1 MRFRYEWKGQVYEI
15 KLDQAG
21 AGYTATVGG
30 RVYRLDIL
38 EGLPGQVSLLLG
50 DRSVTL
56 YYATEGDHRWVSM
69 NGCTYLLKR
78 PTPHGVRR
86 AGEGDTSGQL
96 RAPMPAQV
104 RSIETL
110 DGDQVERGQT
120 LLLLEAMKME
130 IRVKAPRAGLVK
142 KILVERGQMVDRDQI
157 LIELDD

>member
-1 MRFRYEWKGQVYEI
+1 MRFRFEWKGQVYEI

-30 RVYRLDIL
+30 RAYPLDIL
-38 EGLPGQVSLLLG
+38 EVLPGHVSLLLG
-50 DRSVTL
+50 DRPVTL
-56 YYATEGDHRWVSM
+56 YYAREGDRRWVSM
-69 NGCTYLLKR
+69 NGCTYLLEK
-78 PTPHGVRR
+78 PSPHGVRR
-86 AGEGDTSGQL
+86 SGEGDTSGRL

-130 IRVKAPRAGLVK
+130 IRVKAPRAGQVK
-142 KILVERGQMVDRDQI
+142 KVLVERGQTVDRDQV
-157 LIELDD
+157 LIEMGD